1 MLAELALKLH
11 AGRMRIKT
19 AAHTGRKRSITLH
32 LTNVLLSLEQTAKW
46 TPLSA
51 RLPAQYTGAGEYGA
65 RG

>member
-1 MLAELALKLH
+1 
-11 AGRMRIKT
+11 MRIKT
-19 AAHTGRKRSITLH
+19 AAHTGRKRSITLN